1 MNSNKYSQFLNNSHE
16 FSNINYD
23 YDYELNPYLNSP
35 GIFYYFH

>member
-16 FSNINYD
+16 FSNMN